1 MVRRRLS
8 IPKFHDKVSLYIGAF
23 VGLVM
28 AVGSALQLVVHFRS
42 FQIFTLLVGIV
53 LFAHCC
59 DMVKYYQRHRIVKI
73 VKAENRREIHKE
85 VGTEKPSKIRVF
97 IDALEVAWSQASFKV
112 WLVLCTLGIVLGI
125 VAGVG
130 MTNLVLLVAI
140 ACMGWAMEMANVG
153 MESFMD
159 MVHPSYH
166 KKIKVLKDSFAGAT
180 IFLYSAYV
188 ISWLI
193 LVSPSLYLKVVG

>member
-1 MVRRRLS
+1 MAHKRLS
-8 IPKFHDKVSLYIGAF
+8 IPKFHDKVSLYTGAF
-23 VGLVM
+23 AGLVM

-42 FQIFTLLVGIV
+42 FQIFTLLVGVV

-59 DMVKYYQRHRIVKI
+59 DMVKYYRRHRIIRVIKTDNI
-73 VKAENRREIHKE
+73 REIHKE
-85 VGTEKPSKIRVF
+85 DDAEKPSKIRVF
-97 IDALEVAWSQASFKV
+97 IDALEVAWRQTSFKV

-166 KKIKVLKDSFAGAT
+166 NKIKVLKDSFAGAT

-193 LVSPSLYLKVVG
+193 LVAPLLYLKLSG

>member
-1 MVRRRLS
+1 MAHKRLS
-8 IPKFHDKVSLYIGAF
+8 IPKFHDKVSLYTGAF
-23 VGLVM
+23 AGLVM

-53 LFAHCC
+53 LCVHCC
-59 DMVKYYQRHRIVKI
+59 DMVKYYRKHRILKI
-73 VKAENRREIHKE
+73 VKTDNLREIHKADE
-85 VGTEKPSKIRVF
+85 VKEGNKIKVF
-97 IDALEVAWSQASFKV
+97 IDALEVAWMQTSFKV
-112 WLVLCTLGIVLGI
+112 WLALCTLGIVLGI

-153 MESFMD
+153 MESFLD

-166 KKIKVLKDSFAGAT
+166 NKIKVLKDSFAGAT

-193 LVSPSLYLKVVG
+193 LVAPSLYLKVVG